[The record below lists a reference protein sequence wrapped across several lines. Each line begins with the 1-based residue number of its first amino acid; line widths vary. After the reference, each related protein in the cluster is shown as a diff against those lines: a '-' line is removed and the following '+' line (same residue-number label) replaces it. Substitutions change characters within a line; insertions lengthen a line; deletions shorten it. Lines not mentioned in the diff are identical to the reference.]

1 MALVG
6 SPVMQALQARSQKL
20 LLQVD
25 TKVGQAASASALQI
39 AVLFC
44 ASLCSPL
51 ASQLCSLL
59 RLIVQACCMLTLQ
72 AVPSCALQPVCCT
85 RWLTQACPQVDSL
98 CSTAGYWL
106 WPSSYRAHQAL
117 GQGLQLDSKAFA
129 RVGTAHEL
137 DASQSTSSPP
147 AGDSSSAAS
156 ARVQRGPV
164 FSYSSSF
171 CIPVQCA
178 QAPRALHVPSQ
189 ALQPLCRRAASACTC
204 PACRPLNHPAACSLS
219 LGGVGSP
226 VCGVRHAPLRG
237 RP

>member
-1 MALVG
+1 MGSYGEYCNSRLGELYWESRKHLPSLLQSSVAAVESRVALVG

-25 TKVGQAASASALQI
+25 TKVGQAASASASQI

-44 ASLCSPL
+44 ASLCSLL

-59 RLIVQACCMLTLQ
+59 RLIVQACFMFTLQ

-129 RVGTAHEL
+129 RVGTAHDL

-156 ARVQRGPV
+156 ARAQLGPT
-164 FSYSSSF
+164 
-171 CIPVQCA
+171 Q
-178 QAPRALHVPSQ
+178 
-189 ALQPLCRRAASACTC
+189 
-204 PACRPLNHPAACSLS
+204 HPAA
-219 LGGVGSP
+219 
-226 VCGVRHAPLRG
+226 
-237 RP
+237 